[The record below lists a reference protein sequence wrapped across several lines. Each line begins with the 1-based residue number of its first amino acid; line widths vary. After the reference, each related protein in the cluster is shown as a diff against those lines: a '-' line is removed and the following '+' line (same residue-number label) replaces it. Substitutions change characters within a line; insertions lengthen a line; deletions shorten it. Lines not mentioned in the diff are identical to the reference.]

1 MGKKKKP
8 AAAADAPPAES
19 DDVSMEPDAGTV
31 ALQAADGMGG
41 PAACVVLHWETLRR
55 LGACLGDTLEL
66 CSPMGHPVLLGAWAS
81 ARMPPGRAGL
91 ADEVREALGLVGEG
105 LRAGLRARLRRPA
118 SAGVGAGGSGAG
130 AVVFGLDTAMASFC
144 PARRFLRS

>member
-91 ADEVREALGLVGEG
+91 ADEVREALGLVVAAFLLGTLGWMLVRTRHG
-105 LRAGLRARLRRPA
+105 LRPTFREEKKVQA
-118 SAGVGAGGSGAG
+118 S
-130 AVVFGLDTAMASFC
+130 THKEH
-144 PARRFLRS
+144 P

>member
-81 ARMPPGRAGL
+81 ARMPPGRAGDL
-91 ADEVREALGLVGEG
+91 RKWIRSSEAPLPRGIRALGNRRTS
-105 LRAGLRARLRRPA
+105 RALSR
-118 SAGVGAGGSGAG
+118 
-130 AVVFGLDTAMASFC
+130 MQ
-144 PARRFLRS
+144 